1 MPDVNVLVS
10 AFHADA
16 AQHEVCASWLQD
28 AVTAGEPVGL
38 SDSVLTG
45 TIRVMT
51 HRRIF
56 GDPAPIEVAVEQV
69 ELLQAAPGT
78 VRVIPSLG
86 FWATFVDLCRTAGV
100 RGALVADAAHA
111 ALAIEHRATWITLDR
126 DFARFPGLSWR
137 LPS

>member
-16 AQHEVCASWLQD
+16 AQHDVCANWLER
-28 AVTAGEPVGL
+28 AVAGGEPVGL
-38 SDSVLTG
+38 SDGVLTG

-56 GDPAPIEVAVEQV
+56 GDPAPVEVAVEQV
-69 ELLQAAPGT
+69 ELLRAASGT
-78 VRVIPSLG
+78 VRVLPSER
-86 FWATFVDLCRTAGV
+86 FWPIFVDLCPVAGA
-100 RGALVADAAHA
+100 RGDLVADAAHA
-111 ALAIEHRATWITLDR
+111 ALAIDHHAIWITLDR
-126 DFARFPGLSWR
+126 DFTRFPNLSWR